1 MALSGRQKRHLRSL
15 AHHLKVVV
23 QVGKN
28 GLTPTVLESIG
39 EALSRHELIKVRF
52 SGDRKEKRVF
62 SEALAGELGAE
73 PVGRVGHVGI
83 FYRQAEAE
91 EDRHVELPS

>member
-28 GLTPTVLESIG
+28 GLTPTVLGGID
-39 EALSRHELIKVRF
+39 EALGRHELIKVRF
-52 SGDRKEKRVF
+52 SGDREEKRSF
-62 SEALAGELGAE
+62 SDTVASRLRAE
-73 PVGRVGHVGI
+73 PAGWVGHVGI
-83 FYRQAEAE
+83 FYRPAEAE
-91 EDRHVELPS
+91 EDRRVELPS